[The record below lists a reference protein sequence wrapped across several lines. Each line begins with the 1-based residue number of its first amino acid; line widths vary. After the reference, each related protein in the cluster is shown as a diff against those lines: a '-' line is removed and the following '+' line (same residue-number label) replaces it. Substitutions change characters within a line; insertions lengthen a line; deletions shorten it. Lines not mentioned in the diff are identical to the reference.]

1 MNASARAP
9 AKTFRDLVVWQKAH
23 QFVLAVYEYSA
34 GFPRSE
40 AYGLTSQ
47 LRRAAVSIPSNIAEG
62 FRRRGDAD
70 KVRMLNIAQGSLEEC
85 RYYLILASDLKYGDC
100 RDITILL
107 EEVSRIL
114 DAYAKAILTPDSCLL
129 SPYV

>member
-1 MNASARAP
+1 MNAGAARKP

-23 QFVLAVYEYSA
+23 EFVLAVYEYSA

-40 AYGLTSQ
+40 TYGLASQ
-47 LRRAAVSIPSNIAEG
+47 LRRAAVSIPANIAEG

-70 KVRMLNIAQGSLEEC
+70 KVRMLNIAQGSIEEC
-85 RYYLILASDLKYGDC
+85 RYYLILATDLNYGRC
-100 RDITILL
+100 SELTILL

-114 DAYAKAILTPDSCLL
+114 DAYAKAILTPDS
-129 SPYV
+129 